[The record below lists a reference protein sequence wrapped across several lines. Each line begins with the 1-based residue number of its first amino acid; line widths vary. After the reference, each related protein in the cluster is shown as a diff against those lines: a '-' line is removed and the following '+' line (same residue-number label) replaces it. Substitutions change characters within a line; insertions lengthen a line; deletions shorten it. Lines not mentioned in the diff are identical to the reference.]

1 MKMIEDA
8 IGSVSSILR
17 STITLGMVLA
27 VAFLMVDILFGSQT
41 NIVANVTGVI
51 QSFTTQGIVGL
62 IALIVFISM
71 FNRN

>member
-17 STITLGMVLA
+17 ATIALGMVLA
-27 VAFLMVDILFGSQT
+27 VTFLMVDILFGSQT
-41 NIVANVTGVI
+41 NIVGNVTSVI

>member
-17 STITLGMVLA
+17 STIALGMVLA

-41 NIVANVTGVI
+41 NIVGNVTSVI

>member
-17 STITLGMVLA
+17 STIALGMVLA
-27 VAFLMVDILFGSQT
+27 VTFLMVDILFGSQT
-41 NIVANVTGVI
+41 NIVGNVVGVI
-51 QSFTTQGIVGL
+51 HSFTAQGIVGL

>member
-8 IGSVSSILR
+8 IGSISGILG
-17 STITLGMVLA
+17 STVALGMVLA

-51 QSFTTQGIVGL
+51 RSFTANGLVGL
-62 IALIVFISM
+62 IALIVFVAM
-71 FNRN
+71 FNRK